1 MGKKRI
7 RLHGFHCDL
16 ALVRATNSLTAN
28 ERFMEGMLGALSSL
42 KGVPNVKES
51 SQFNVFH
58 QFAGCFVPHGLLLMK
73 NLSAGAKVCYAMLA
87 QQANARGTT
96 QLNLPLLASSVGESE
111 RVVVRYLI
119 ELEESNLIESA
130 RGNVNK
136 EDVRIS
142 FPRHPWLTRNTA
154 SAQAA
159 TALPMVQSVGETQP
173 RLFTVETAFPQPST
187 QVQTGAAA
195 KPASS
200 PRSKRRKRWFGRPRS
215 RHSFETCLRFI
226 TYQKEVLGRRSI
238 YDPEGLAESLYH
250 TASQDDEISEWINE
264 QANAA

>member
-1 MGKKRI
+1 M
-7 RLHGFHCDL
+7 
-16 ALVRATNSLTAN
+16 
-28 ERFMEGMLGALSSL
+28 ERMLGALSLL

-58 QFAGCFVPHGLLLMK
+58 QFAGCFVPHGLLALK
-73 NLSAGAKVCYAMLA
+73 NLSAGAKLCYAVLA
-87 QQANARGTT
+87 QQANARGVS
-96 QLNLPLLASSVGESE
+96 QLNLPLLAASIGESE
-111 RVVVRYLI
+111 RIAVRYLV
-119 ELEESNLIESA
+119 ELEESGLIESS

-142 FPRHPWLTRNTA
+142 FSRHPWLTRNTA

-159 TALPMVQSVGETQP
+159 TAIPVVQSVEETQP
-173 RLFTVETAFPQPST
+173 RLFAVESAFPQPSMEGKA
-187 QVQTGAAA
+187 GATA

-200 PRSKRRKRWFGRPRS
+200 SRSKRRKRWFGRPRS
-215 RHSFETCLRFI
+215 RHSFETCLKFI

-250 TASQDDEISEWINE
+250 TASQDDEISDWLDE